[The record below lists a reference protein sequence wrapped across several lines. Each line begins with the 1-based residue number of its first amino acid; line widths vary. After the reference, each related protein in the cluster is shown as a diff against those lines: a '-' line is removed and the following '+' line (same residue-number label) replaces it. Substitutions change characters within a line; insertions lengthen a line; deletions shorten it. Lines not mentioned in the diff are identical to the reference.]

1 MEEAE
6 PANLLESYHLLSFDV
21 LDSTNEEAKR
31 HADNGGTHG
40 AVIWAHRQTSGR
52 GRMGR
57 EWVSPEGNLYVS
69 VLLQPHCGLKER
81 TQLAFLTAVAMVDT
95 LEPILEEVGEVSC
108 KWPNDI
114 LLDGKKIG
122 GILLESFQTTNDFGR
137 VQEWVVIGLGLNITQ
152 HPESGTR
159 YPATSLKAAGIEL
172 ISAKIVLSRFVYNFI
187 MRYDAWQETDF
198 SDVRDAWLES
208 AFGVNELI
216 HVEVGDEKVTGVYE
230 AIDDQGSLML
240 SVAGKPAIPI
250 NAGDVTFPAIEKTV
264 IEDA

>member
-1 MEEAE
+1 MEDA

-21 LDSTNEEAKR
+21 LDSTNAEAKR
-31 HADNGGTHG
+31 HAENGGTHG
-40 AVIWAHRQTSGR
+40 AVVWSHQQTSGK

-57 EWVSPEGNLYVS
+57 EWISPEGNLYVS
-69 VLLQPHCGLKER
+69 VLLQPTCSLAER
-81 TQLAFLTAVAMVDT
+81 TQLAFLTAVAMLDT
-95 LEPILEEVGEVSC
+95 LEPILGEAGEVSC

-137 VQEWVVIGLGLNITQ
+137 TQEWVVIGLGLNIMQ
-152 HPESGTR
+152 YPESGLR

-187 MRYDAWQETDF
+187 MRYDAWQEDGF
-198 SDVRDAWLES
+198 ASIREAWAEH
-208 AFGVNELI
+208 AYGINELV

-230 AIDDQGSLML
+230 SIDDNGSLML

-250 NAGDVTFPAIEKTV
+250 NAGDVTFPSIEKTSG
-264 IEDA
+264 A

>member
-1 MEEAE
+1 MVMEDT
-6 PANLLESYHLLSFDV
+6 PANLLESYHLLSYDV

-40 AVIWAHRQTSGR
+40 AVVWAHQQTSGK

-57 EWVSPEGNLYVS
+57 EWVSPDGNLYVS
-69 VLLQPHCGLKER
+69 ALLQPTCSLAER
-81 TQLAFLTAVAMVDT
+81 TQLAFLTAVSMLDT
-95 LEPILEEVGEVSC
+95 LEPILGKAGEVSC

-137 VQEWVVIGLGLNITQ
+137 TQEWIVVGLGLNIMH
-152 HPESGTR
+152 HPESGMR

-187 MRYDAWQETDF
+187 MRYDAWQEFGF
-198 SDVRDAWLES
+198 SPIRECWEKA
-208 AFGVNELI
+208 AFGMGEMVD
-216 HVEVGDEKVTGVYE
+216 VQVGDESISGIYE
-230 AIDDQGSLML
+230 SIDDAGCLML
-240 SVAGKPAIPI
+240 RVNDEKVIPI
-250 NAGDVTFPAIEKTV
+250 NASDVTFKSIEKAP
-264 IEDA
+264 EA

>member
-1 MEEAE
+1 MEDT

-31 HADNGGTHG
+31 HAENGGTHG
-40 AVIWAHRQTSGR
+40 AVVWAHQQTAGK

-57 EWVSPEGNLYVS
+57 DWVSPDGNLYVS
-69 VLLQPHCGLKER
+69 VLLQPSCSIKER
-81 TQLAFLTAVAMVDT
+81 TQLAFLTAVAMLDT
-95 LEPILEEVGEVSC
+95 LEPILGEAGEVSC

-137 VQEWVVIGLGLNITQ
+137 TQEWIVIGLGLNILH
-152 HPESGTR
+152 HPTSGTR

-187 MRYDAWQETDF
+187 MRYDAWQENGF
-198 SDVRDAWLES
+198 EDVRTAWVDKAYGINDL
-208 AFGVNELI
+208 VHI
-216 HVEVGDEKVTGVYE
+216 EVGDENVTGVYE
-230 AIDDQGSLML
+230 SIDEHGSLML
-240 SVAGKPAIPI
+240 SVAGKPAIAI
-250 NAGDVTFPAIEKTV
+250 NAGDVTFPSIKKTT
-264 IEDA
+264 EA